1 VSANID
7 ADEKRHGSRGGAG
20 KLAGIV
26 APAKARDAMRA
37 RLESHVMDDRLR
49 SVLFAI
55 VENYIETVEPV
66 GSRTLS
72 KTLSLGLSPATIR
85 NVMADLT
92 EQGYLEQPHT
102 SAGRVPTNRAYR
114 FYVEERGNGGALP
127 EEIKRV
133 IERTLSESANGL
145 MNLLSGTARLLADL
159 TQLTGVVSSPQVSKT
174 RLRLIEFLKIA
185 EHRIYAVLITQS
197 NMVYHKIIEVSEDLS
212 QEFLNSVS
220 RYLNQQFAR
229 MPLEEVRQQVQ
240 ERLLVEKETYDQ
252 LLAHAVRLSKKA
264 LDLSDERELYVEGI
278 SSIVREFS
286 DVAHIRSLLEM
297 LERKSELLAQLDES
311 LRPEGLHITIGIDNA
326 ALNRGGC
333 SLVSASYGY
342 GDNVLGAIG
351 VIGPTRMN
359 YRRVIPIV
367 DYAARMLSQAI
378 AHQ

>member
-1 VSANID
+1 
-7 ADEKRHGSRGGAG
+7 
-20 KLAGIV
+20 
-26 APAKARDAMRA
+26 
-37 RLESHVMDDRLR
+37 MDDRLR
-49 SVLFAI
+49 AVLFAI

-72 KTLSLGLSPATIR
+72 KILDLGLSPATIR

-92 EQGYLEQPHT
+92 EQGFLEQPHT

-114 FYVEERGNGGALP
+114 IYVEQSGGNGELP
-127 EEIKRV
+127 EEVKQV
-133 IERTLSESANGL
+133 VERTLSESASGL
-145 MNLLSGTARLLADL
+145 MNLLSCTSRLLAEL
-159 TQLTGVVSSPQVSKT
+159 TQLTGVVASPQVSKT
-174 RLRLIEFLKIA
+174 RLRLMEFLRIS

-197 NMVYHKIIEVSEDLS
+197 NMVYHKIVEVSEDLP

-220 RYLNQQFAR
+220 RYLNEQFAR

-240 ERLLVEKETYDQ
+240 ERLLAEKETYDQ

-286 DVAHIRSLLEM
+286 DVQRLRELLEM
-297 LERKSELLAQLDES
+297 LEHKSELIEQMDAVLEP
-311 LRPEGLHITIGIDNA
+311 RGLHIDIGVENP
-326 ALNRGGC
+326 ALRWGDC
-333 SLVSASYGY
+333 ALVSASYSY

-359 YRRVIPIV
+359 YRRIIPIV
-367 DYAARMLSQAI
+367 DYTARMLSQAI
-378 AHQ
+378 SLQ